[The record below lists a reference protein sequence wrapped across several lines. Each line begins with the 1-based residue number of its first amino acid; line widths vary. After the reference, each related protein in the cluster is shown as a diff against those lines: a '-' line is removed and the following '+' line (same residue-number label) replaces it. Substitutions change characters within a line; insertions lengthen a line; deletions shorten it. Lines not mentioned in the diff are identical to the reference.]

1 MKKNPLFSIVSVCY
15 NDAWSLIKT
24 ARSVFEQDFDDFEY
38 IIVDGG
44 AGDGTES
51 LIKFWQ
57 EQGLATRAVSEKDT
71 GVYNAMNKGLDMAQG
86 QFVLFLNASDVFA
99 NNSVLS
105 TVHAALAQERPEGEL
120 DGILGWGQLN
130 DMIWASWI
138 ESDAFKMSSLG
149 FCHQSLFARRELLLA
164 ERFDERKFKTDSDTL
179 QLGRLF
185 AKGARI
191 AILPEVLAVRG
202 GEPGISADL
211 ERTQISIRDT
221 LMQEYPILSSEDA
234 DRIIG
239 FRRKCDSLDDITA
252 LIEGGDRRLRL
263 HLAYMVLDTLFQ
275 RQAKALSEDQ
285 NDRLMTQALEVL
297 AKDDPDGAERAVS
310 QLRVCQSHRSAFL
323 QDRKTARTDLD
334 RAVAKFEREEE
345 SRITKLRAAVN
356 VGGRSNNMVV
366 SLTSF
371 PARLKTV
378 HFAIR
383 SLYEQT
389 CPPQE
394 IHLWLGR
401 DEIPGKKWLPGRLRA
416 LEDMGLQIHFADRTF
431 HQYDKFLHNAD
442 LNADRPFVIV
452 DDDVIYPPH
461 ALETIWEEHQ
471 KHPDVVVAN
480 RCHLMQTDPAGGL
493 APYSSWQREE
503 RLPGPSHMLMP
514 TGAGGVLYPAGFM
527 MHPAVTDKDLILE
540 HAPYADDIWLKFCAM
555 AQGIPALA
563 TRLSHKSDWYH
574 RYTPTMQEGTLM
586 NSNVTR
592 GLNDVQVGQ
601 CINWLEKIDPDW
613 QARLLQSEAVA

>member
-1 MKKNPLFSIVSVCY
+1 MTTLPFFSIISVCY

-44 AGDGTES
+44 AKDGTEN
-51 LIKFWQ
+51 LIEFWQ
-57 EQGLATRAVSEKDT
+57 AQGLATRAISEKDT

-99 NNSVLS
+99 NNNVLA
-105 TVHAALAQERPEGEL
+105 TVHAALAEGSL

-130 DMIWASWI
+130 DMIWASWV

-149 FCHQSLFARRELLLA
+149 FCHQALFARRALLLE
-164 ERFDERKFKTDSDTL
+164 ERFDERPFKTDSDTL

-185 AKGARI
+185 ANGARI

-211 ERTQISIRDT
+211 DRTQISIRDT
-221 LMQEYPILSSEDA
+221 LLQEYQTLEPVDT

-239 FRRKCDSLDDITA
+239 FRRKCDNLGDIAT
-252 LIEGGDRRLRL
+252 LMQGKDRRLSL
-263 HLAYMVLDTLFQ
+263 HLAYMVLDTMFQ
-275 RQAKALSEDQ
+275 RQVKVAPEDEM
-285 NDRLMTQALEVL
+285 DLLVTQALEVL
-297 AKDDPDGAERAVS
+297 AKNDATTAEQSVS
-310 QLRVCQSHRSAFL
+310 QLGIAQSRRSALL
-323 QDRKTARTDLD
+323 QDRKTDRDDLD
-334 RAVAKFEREEE
+334 RAVSKFEGEENN
-345 SRITKLRAAVN
+345 RIAKLRAAVA
-356 VGGRSNNMVV
+356 VGSRPNNMVV

-401 DEIPGKKWLPGRLRA
+401 DEIPNKNWLPRRLRE
-416 LEDMGLQIHFADRTF
+416 LEDLGLQIHFADRTF

-442 LNADRPFVIV
+442 LNAERPFVIV

-461 ALETIWEEHQ
+461 AMETIWDAHQ
-471 KHPDVVVAN
+471 KNPDVVIAN
-480 RCHLMQTDPAGGL
+480 RCHLMQTDPVHGL
-493 APYSSWQREE
+493 APYSDWPREE
-503 RLPGPSHMLMP
+503 QLPEPSHLLMP
-514 TGAGGVLYPAGFM
+514 TGAGGVLYPTSFM
-527 MHPAVTDKDLILE
+527 ANLAVTDKDLILT

-555 AQGIPALA
+555 AQGIPAFA

-574 RYTPTMQEGTLM
+574 RYTPTMQAGTLM

-592 GLNDVQVGQ
+592 GLNDVQVRQ
-601 CINWLEKIDPDW
+601 CINWLKQTHPDW
-613 QARLLQSEAVA
+613 QATLLQNEALA